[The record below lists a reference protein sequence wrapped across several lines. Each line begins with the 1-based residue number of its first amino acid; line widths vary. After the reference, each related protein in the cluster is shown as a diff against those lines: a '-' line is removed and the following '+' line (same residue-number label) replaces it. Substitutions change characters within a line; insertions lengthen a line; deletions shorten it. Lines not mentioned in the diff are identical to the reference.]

1 MTTEEVQ
8 RRSSSK
14 AAIPAARTGESVAAN
29 PARST
34 VWASAV
40 QAGARVLPEHARSH
54 NRALVL
60 QALYRAEGLS
70 RADLSR
76 EVGLTRV
83 TISDLIGDLIAENLV
98 IELGIR
104 AGSRPG
110 KPATM
115 LDINRDGFVVIGVDL
130 SYNSLFRGVLT
141 NLDGAVLHREEVDVV
156 GVSGEPAVE
165 AVALILERLVAAAT
179 APILGVGVGS
189 PGIVDSTGTVL
200 SAPNLGW
207 KDLPLQQLLS
217 SRSGLPVQVANDANI
232 AALAE
237 RTFGGGGADMMLVR
251 AGRGVGSGLI
261 VGGQQVYGSGFAA
274 GEIGHVVVGTDGGD
288 TCICG
293 KSGCLETWLATPRI
307 EARLADAT
315 TEAERDAVLRA
326 AGERLGIATAPIVG
340 ALNLGEVVLSGPS
353 ELIDGPLLA
362 AFADT
367 LRDRT
372 MPEFV
377 GDISV
382 RMTTL
387 GRDIIVLGA
396 VVMVLTGQLGVY

>member
-1 MTTEEVQ
+1 MTTEEAQ
-8 RRSSSK
+8 RRSSGRM
-14 AAIPAARTGESVAAN
+14 AATASPAGKFATAN
-29 PARST
+29 PARAT
-34 VWASAV
+34 ARAGAV

-60 QALYRAEGLS
+60 QSLYRAEGLS
-70 RADLSR
+70 RADLAR

-83 TISDLIGDLIAENLV
+83 TISDLVADLISENLV

-104 AGSRPG
+104 TDSRPG

-115 LDINRDGFVVIGVDL
+115 LDINRDGFAVIGLDL
-130 SYNSLFRGVLT
+130 SYDAVFRGAVT
-141 NLDGAVLHREEVDVV
+141 NLDGDVLHREEVDVT
-156 GVSGEPAVE
+156 GVTGQPAVD
-165 AVALILERLVAAAT
+165 AAAEILDRLL
-179 APILGVGVGS
+179 ALASVPVLGVGVGT
-189 PGIVDSTGTVL
+189 PGIIDSTGTVR

-207 KDLPLQQLLS
+207 KDVPLQEILAA
-217 SRSGLPVQVANDANI
+217 RSQLPVQVANDANI

-261 VGGQQVYGSGFAA
+261 VGGRQVYGASFAA
-274 GEIGHVVVGTDGGD
+274 GEIGHVMVGTNGGD
-288 TCICG
+288 TCVCG
-293 KSGCLETWLATPRI
+293 KQGCLETWLGTPRI
-307 EARLADAT
+307 EARLASAT
-315 TEAERDAVLRA
+315 TDAECTAILRE
-326 AGERLGIATAPIVG
+326 AGERLGIAVAPIVG
-340 ALNLGEVVLSGPS
+340 ALNLGEVVLSGPP

-362 AFADT
+362 AAADT

-377 GDISV
+377 GDLSV

-387 GRDIIVLGA
+387 GQDIIVLGA
-396 VVMVLTGQLGVY
+396 VVMVLTGQLGVF